1 MTMTDSIIES
11 RTATRAISACELAGS
26 VAVVTGGGRG
36 IGRVLAQAL
45 AGAGAAV
52 GIIARRA
59 DQLAQTEQLIH
70 ATGGRVAA
78 APADVTDGSALAGAL
93 DNLRHRLGPVD
104 LLVNNAGTA
113 GPAGDIWQVDPDAW
127 WQTIDVNLRS
137 VFYCARHLLPD
148 MVARRQGRII
158 NITSQAGVYRW
169 PQVSG
174 YSVSKAAVVKFTE
187 NLAVE
192 TRSHGVSVFSV
203 HPGLTP
209 IGLSESGTDAPPGS
223 AEAKVHAWVSQQ
235 LADGHGADPSWA
247 ADLVLRIAAGH
258 ADALTGRHL
267 SVHDDLD
274 ALLTDIDH
282 IRRHDLYQ
290 LRVATLARSQP
301 PSR

>member
-1 MTMTDSIIES
+1 MTMTDFITGSQ
-11 RTATRAISACELAGS
+11 TATSPAIAAGELAGT

-45 AGAGAAV
+45 AAAGAAV
-52 GIIARRA
+52 GIIARSA
-59 DQLAQTEQLIH
+59 DQLAQTEQLIK
-70 ATGGRVAA
+70 ATGGQVAA
-78 APADVTDGSALAGAL
+78 VPADVTDGPAVAHALGTL
-93 DNLRHRLGPVD
+93 GRRLGPID

-113 GPAGDIWQVDPDAW
+113 GPAGNAWQVDPDAW
-127 WQTIDVNLRS
+127 WQTIEVNLRS
-137 VFYCARHLLPD
+137 VFNCARHVLPD
-148 MVARRQGRII
+148 MLARRQGRII

-209 IGLSESGTDAPPGS
+209 IGLSESLADAPARS
-223 AEAKVHAWVSQQ
+223 AEAKMHAWVSQQ

-247 ADLVLRIAAGH
+247 ANLVLRLAAGH

-267 SVHDDLD
+267 SVHDNLD
-274 ALLTDIDH
+274 TLLTSIDDI
-282 IRRHDLYQ
+282 RHRDLYQ
-290 LRVATLARSQP
+290 LRVRTLTP
-301 PSR
+301 PK

>member
-1 MTMTDSIIES
+1 MTDSIIES

-70 ATGGRVAA
+70 ATGGTVAA
-78 APADVTDGSALAGAL
+78 VPADVTDGPALAGAL
-93 DNLRHRLGPVD
+93 DSLRHRLGPVD

-113 GPAGDIWQVDPDAW
+113 GPAGDAWRVDPDAW

-137 VFYCARHLLPD
+137 VFSCVRHLLPD

-192 TRSHGVSVFSV
+192 TRTHGVSVFSV

-209 IGLSESGTDAPPGS
+209 IGLSESGADAPPGS

-258 ADALTGRHL
+258 ADPLTGRHL

-274 ALLTDIDH
+274 ALLADIDN